1 MYLIDFGLR
10 TDWFTKVSLQ
20 TLYVVSVT
28 LLWNLE
34 TICSM
39 IALSHSL
46 SGNHWPQEHTLHLSE
61 LGDPFSTIFKQWL
74 KLLRLLAWQSS
85 IYYLWTER
93 KNWIHQQRFS
103 STSNILYTINSLI
116 RNKLFAFRSSITV
129 LSSQLYRLWMAYSLR
144 HLIIDCNYNDR
155 LFCLDILIH

>member
-1 MYLIDFGLR
+1 MYLIDFRLR

-46 SGNHWPQEHTLHLSE
+46 SGNHWPQKHTFHLSE

-93 KNWIHQQRFS
+93 NNWIHRQRFS

-129 LSSQLYRLWMAYSLR
+129 LSSQIYRLWMAYSLR